1 MLYWI
6 LLVCAIGIFMFFMV
20 TPTHGAQEWRKVVI
34 IKYKPYGLD
43 VEGISLIASLVLFIG
58 VVISPAFWE
67 FPLLDQ
73 EVVLI
78 REDLSMA
85 RSRFFGVPDLPWGDD
100 QVVNLSLKPQM
111 GKVVVQPVTANP
123 KVRHLISVVDARI
136 VNTKL
141 YLLEVPEACTRKGWE
156 VAGLKLY
163 GGNILVNEIESAL
176 YEFHEKYSVALGE
189 FYNPH
194 DSAQQAMFSK
204 LPKFTPQSGHSII
217 IF

>member
-1 MLYWI
+1 MDTLAPS
-6 LLVCAIGIFMFFMV
+6 V
-20 TPTHGAQEWRKVVI
+20 
-34 IKYKPYGLD
+34 
-43 VEGISLIASLVLFIG
+43 LIQNGMNGSRHFAGVLG
-58 VVISPAFWE
+58 VSTS
-67 FPLLDQ
+67 DQ

-141 YLLEVPEACTRKGWE
+141 YLLEVPEACTRKGWR
-156 VAGLKLY
+156 
-163 GGNILVNEIESAL
+163 
-176 YEFHEKYSVALGE
+176 
-189 FYNPH
+189 
-194 DSAQQAMFSK
+194 
-204 LPKFTPQSGHSII
+204 LPV
-217 IF
+217 